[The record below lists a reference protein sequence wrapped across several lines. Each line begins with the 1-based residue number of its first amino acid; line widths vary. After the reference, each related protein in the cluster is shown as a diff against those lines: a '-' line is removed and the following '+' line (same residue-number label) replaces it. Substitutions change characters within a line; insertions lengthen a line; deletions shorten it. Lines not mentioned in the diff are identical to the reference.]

1 MDNKGIRLIHV
12 HHNGKLC
19 DNPNSNNCNAI
30 TQNSVKDIK
39 NMQKERYA
47 LLLTWNIDSPSN
59 ISPIRH
65 NKNIDSKYEES
76 KLSMNKS
83 VSIKSQSKIMPKI
96 QNPR

>member
-12 HHNGKLC
+12 HHNGKLSS
-19 DNPNSNNCNAI
+19 NSTDYNCNTI
-30 TQNSVKDIK
+30 TKNSVKDIK
-39 NMQKERYA
+39 NVQKERYA
-47 LLLTWNIDSPSN
+47 SLLTLIIDSPSN
-59 ISPIRH
+59 TLPIRD
-65 NKNIDSKYEES
+65 NQNIDTKYEES